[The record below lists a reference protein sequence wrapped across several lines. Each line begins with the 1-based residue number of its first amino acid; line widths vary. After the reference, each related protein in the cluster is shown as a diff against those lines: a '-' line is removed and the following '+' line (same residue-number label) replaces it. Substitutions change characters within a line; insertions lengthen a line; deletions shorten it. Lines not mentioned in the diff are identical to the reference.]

1 MRQLLHGHAFH
12 VIHGV
17 FAVATSESCFI
28 GLQVE
33 GTSSVVSELAKL
45 ATQEQML
52 LDQSRDLL
60 SMVAA
65 IHVWRISVILLFD
78 CTLVYCCLAHCVN
91 YIFEKQVKQCSLQ
104 AHMLQRKQKQSQ
116 TRV

>member
-1 MRQLLHGHAFH
+1 MRRLLHGHAFH

-52 LDQSRDLL
+52 LDQSRDLF
-60 SMVAA
+60 SAVAVM
-65 IHVWRISVILLFD
+65 HVGSSSLVHISFSFSI
-78 CTLVYCCLAHCVN
+78 
-91 YIFEKQVKQCSLQ
+91 
-104 AHMLQRKQKQSQ
+104 
-116 TRV
+116 